1 MASERPLIS
10 IIGLG
15 YVGLPLAVEFAKQY
29 PVIGFDVNGE
39 RIAELQH
46 GIDTTEEVD
55 LEAMQSVM
63 QEDLQYLHD
72 GQAGL
77 YFTSAE
83 HELSGTTYYLVT
95 VPTPID
101 RYQRP
106 DLQPIL
112 TATRMVGRQL
122 QPGATVV
129 FESTVYPGLTED
141 ECVPPL
147 EAESG
152 LRYNQDFWVGY
163 SPERIN
169 PGDQQHKLKDIQKV
183 TAGSSP
189 EAAEAID
196 ALYRSV
202 IEAGTFKAANIK
214 VAEAAKVI
222 ENAQRDL
229 NIAFVNELAKI
240 CHRIGI
246 DTRQVLEAAAT
257 KWNFLPFGP
266 GLVGGHCIGV
276 DPYYLA
282 QKAQEVGHHPEIV
295 LAGRRMNDSMGA
307 YVASELVKVMIK
319 QGLQVV
325 NSRVLMLGIT
335 FKENTPDIRNTQA
348 IDIIKELW
356 EYDVKVDV
364 CDPVAYQEEVREEF
378 GFDLTDWQ
386 EVQKQQYD
394 GVVLAVGHSAFRELD
409 VPSIKN
415 DYAVTF
421 DVKGFWPADKV
432 DWRL

>member
-1 MASERPLIS
+1 MSDKPPLIS
-10 IIGLG
+10 VIGLG
-15 YVGLPLAVEFAKQY
+15 YVGLPLAVAFARFY
-29 PVIGFDVNGE
+29 PVLGFDINGE
-39 RIAELQH
+39 RIAQLQQ

-55 LEAMQSVM
+55 LK
-63 QEDLQYLHD
+63 DLHAVN
-72 GQAGL
+72 QADPQRVLNGNPGL

-83 HELSGTTYYLVT
+83 TDLPESRYFLVT

-112 TATRMVGRQL
+112 TATQLVGRQL
-122 QPGATVV
+122 KQGTTVV
-129 FESTVYPGLTED
+129 FESTVFPGLTEE
-141 ECVPPL
+141 ECVPCL

-152 LRYNQDFWVGY
+152 LRYNEDFWVGY

-169 PGDQQHKLKDIQKV
+169 PGDQEHKLKDIRKV
-183 TAGSSP
+183 TSGSTP
-189 EAAEAID
+189 AAAEDID
-196 ALYRSV
+196 QLYQSV
-202 IEAGTFKAANIK
+202 IEAGTYRAANIK

-257 KWNFLPFGP
+257 KWNFLPFHP

-282 QKAQEVGHHPEIV
+282 QKAQEVGHHPEII
-295 LAGRRMNDSMGA
+295 LAGRRMNDSMGN
-307 YVASELVKVMIK
+307 YVAGELVKLMVK
-319 QGLQVV
+319 KGVQVV

-348 IDIIKELW
+348 IDIIRELW
-356 EYDVKVDV
+356 QYDIEVDV
-364 CDPVAYQEEVREEF
+364 CDPVAYQNDVREEF
-378 GFDLTDWQ
+378 GFELADWQ
-386 EVQKQQYD
+386 EIQKQQYD
-394 GVVLAVGHSAFRELD
+394 GVVLAVGHSAFHSLD
-409 VPSIKN
+409 IPAQQSDKGV
-415 DYAVTF
+415 VV
-421 DVKGFWPADKV
+421 DVKGFLPEAQV

>member
-1 MASERPLIS
+1 MAGNPPLITV
-10 IIGLG
+10 IGLG

-39 RIAELQH
+39 RVAQLQQ

-55 LEAMQSVM
+55 LTA
-63 QEDLQYLHD
+63 LHAVTQDDKHELND
-72 GQAGL
+72 GKAGL

-83 HELSGTTYYLVT
+83 TDMAGTKYYLVT

-106 DLQPIL
+106 NLYPIL

-122 QPGATVV
+122 EPGATVV

-141 ECVPPL
+141 ECVPCL
-147 EAESG
+147 ETESG
-152 LRYNQDFWVGY
+152 LSFNKDFWVGY

-169 PGDQQHKLKDIQKV
+169 PGDHQHKLKDIQKI
-183 TAGSSP
+183 TSGSTP

-196 ALYRSV
+196 QLYARI
-202 IEAGTFKAANIK
+202 IEAGTYKAANIK

-240 CHRIGI
+240 CHKIGI

-282 QKAQEVGHHPEIV
+282 QKAQEVGHHPEII
-295 LAGRRMNDSMGA
+295 LAGRRMNDSMGT
-307 YVASELVKVMIK
+307 YVAGELVKLMIK
-319 QGLQVV
+319 KGLQVV

-348 IDIIKELW
+348 IDIIRELW
-356 EYDVKVDV
+356 EYDVQVDV
-364 CDPVAYQEEVREEF
+364 CDPVAYQDEVREEF
-378 GFDLTDWQ
+378 GFELADWQ
-386 EVQKQQYD
+386 EIQKQQYD
-394 GVVLAVGHSAFRELD
+394 GVVLAVGHSAFHELD
-409 VPSIKN
+409 IAAIKN
-415 DYAVTF
+415 TRSVTV
-421 DVKGFWPADKV
+421 DVKGFLPEEMV

>member
-10 IIGLG
+10 VIGLG

-29 PVIGFDVNGE
+29 PVIGFDVKGE

-46 GIDTTEEVD
+46 GIDTTEEVN

-63 QEDLQYLHD
+63 QDDLQSLHE
-72 GQAGL
+72 GHAGL

-83 HELSGTTYYLVT
+83 HELSGTAYYLVT

-122 QPGATVV
+122 EVGATVV

-141 ECVPPL
+141 ECVPQL

-152 LRYNQDFWVGY
+152 LRYNQEFWVGY

-183 TAGSSP
+183 TSGSTP
-189 EAAEAID
+189 DAAEAID
-196 ALYRSV
+196 TLYRSI

-240 CHRIGI
+240 CHKIGI
-246 DTRQVLEAAAT
+246 DTRQVLEAAGT

-307 YVASELVKVMIK
+307 YVASELVKLMIK

-348 IDIIKELW
+348 IDIIRELW
-356 EYDVKVDV
+356 EYDVQVDV

-378 GFDLTDWQ
+378 GFDLADWQ

-394 GVVLAVGHSAFRELD
+394 GVVLAVGHSAFRELN
-409 VPSIKN
+409 VPAIKN
-415 DYAVTF
+415 EHAVTV
-421 DVKGFWPADKV
+421 DVKGFWPAEEV
-432 DWRL
+432 SWRL